1 MRPSLE
7 LLQKSLLLQE
17 QNLFPEAE
25 EPLAEAL
32 RQDPANPVL
41 SLFMGILKW
50 DQGDCPAAIPLFEKS
65 LSLEEG
71 NTTARCF
78 YNLALYAQEKNEAAL
93 SYLKKEH
100 QNATAAFQGRLLLFC
115 ESRLFNSC
123 ASFEDYLERFLPP
136 SSFFDAPPPPSP
148 LRRRLILAR
157 YAFLDRVARLRHPL
171 SAVKRSALRHYQ
183 AALRERALSDIPGA
197 VAELSKALESGV
209 SSEASLELLAEMLLE
224 GGEVFRA
231 HEAFSRSQSF
241 AEVQSQIEENKPP
254 SNSYALLLASLLDFY
269 TARYA
274 EAETI
279 LRLAV
284 LVDPTNY
291 ISSFFQGLLSL
302 RAGDDAMIKSR
313 RFFQQTAEKP
323 NEGLIK
329 RRLEKLEQN

>member
-7 LLQKSLLLQE
+7 LLQKSLRLQE
-17 QNLFPEAE
+17 QDLLAEAE

-32 RQDPANPVL
+32 RKDPANPVL
-41 SLFMGILKW
+41 LLFMGILKW
-50 DQGDCPAAIPLFEKS
+50 DQGDCPAARPLFEKS

-78 YNLALYAQEKNEAAL
+78 YNLALYAQEKNEAVF
-93 SYLKKEH
+93 SFLKKEQ

-115 ESRLFNSC
+115 ESRLLNNC

-157 YAFLDRVARLRHPL
+157 YAFLGRISLIRHPL
-171 SAVKRSALRHYQ
+171 SAGNRSALRHYQ
-183 AALRERALSDIPGA
+183 AALRERALADIPGA
-197 VAELSKALESGV
+197 VAELNKALESGK
-209 SSEASLELLAEMLLE
+209 SKEASQELLSEMLLE

-241 AEVQSQIEENKPP
+241 AEVQSQIEGHKPP
-254 SNSYALLLASLLDFY
+254 SNSYALLLAALLDFY

-284 LVDPTNY
+284 QVDPTNY
-291 ISSFFQGLLSL
+291 IPCFFQGLLSL
-302 RAGDDAMIKSR
+302 RAGGDAMIKAC
-313 RFFQQTAEKP
+313 RFFQQTAESP
-323 NEGLIK
+323 NENLVK